1 MYVSHRFSTVDK
13 GNDVG
18 MVEAFE
24 DLDFGVKVLFQ
35 FLVELR
41 EIDGF
46 DCYESSGSL
55 YVWQLALMILEN
67 LR

>member
-1 MYVSHRFSTVDK
+1 MR
-13 GNDVG
+13 

-24 DLDFGVKVLFQ
+24 DLDFGVEVLFE

-41 EIDGF
+41 EVDGF

-55 YVWQLALMILEN
+55 RI
-67 LR
+67 